1 MDTDFSHIFSRPMRV
16 SGLGD
21 ATAERVVEAKA
32 EECAALAALFKL
44 PGIAALR
51 GRFTLAHER
60 GGVINGR
67 LALFAR
73 VTQICVVSLEEFQAD
88 LREDAV
94 LRFVPAAAVKEGVEI
109 ELDPETLDGPDEIF
123 YGGETIDLG
132 AVLAE
137 QLALALDPY
146 PKKPGSSLALSEDD
160 AGQNPFAALARL
172 RQPPGT

>member
-1 MDTDFSHIFSRPMRV
+1 MDTDFSHVFSRPLRV
-16 SGLGD
+16 SGLGGE
-21 ATAERVVEAKA
+21 AVERVIEAKA
-32 EECAALAALFKL
+32 EECTALAALFKL
-44 PGIAALR
+44 PAIAALR

-60 GGVINGR
+60 GGVISGR

-73 VTQICVVSLEEFQAD
+73 LTQNCVVSLEDFEAE
-88 LREDAV
+88 LREHAM
-94 LRFVPAAAVKEGVEI
+94 LRFVPAAAVKEGAEI

-146 PKKPGSSLALSEDD
+146 PKKPGASLELSEDE
-160 AGQNPFAALARL
+160 AERSPFAALARL
-172 RQPPGT
+172 KKPPAA